1 MHSQIETASEFFH
14 FFNSFK
20 SLLGVFGHRTLAR
33 RQQIR
38 ISLVV
43 GASHAAAQLMELSQ
57 AEFVGTMHD
66 DRVGV
71 RNVDA
76 GFDNRCAKQHVGA
89 LSIEVTHDAF
99 KFPLVHL
106 TMCNADTGFRKKL
119 LETHAGVFNGFDFVM
134 KKVNLTAA
142 L

>member
-1 MHSQIETASEFFH
+1 M
-14 FFNSFK
+14 
-20 SLLGVFGHRTLAR
+20 
-33 RQQIR
+33 
-38 ISLVV
+38 V
-43 GASHAAAQLMELSQ
+43 GASDAAAQLMELSQ

-66 DRVGV
+66 DCVGV
-71 RNVDA
+71 RDVDA
-76 GFDNRCAKQHVGA
+76 GFDNRCAKQHIGA

-106 TMCNADTGFRKKL
+106 SVCNADAGFRKEL

-134 KKVNLTAA
+134 EEVNLTSA